1 MLEQPGLGE
10 SFGKGGLPR
19 PFEKRRKDEGSASP
33 TKPNKNLDRIL
44 QNNIIRN
51 AVSHCGTVELNM
63 TEAKPNN
70 LVQTIERASSIL
82 DILAQSPHGISIREL
97 SDKIRLPKGTTHR
110 LLSSLSYFGYV
121 RQDPKTR
128 NYLLGL
134 KLVELGQLILS
145 QLDLRKEAEP
155 FLRDLAERTKET
167 VHLVFLDRNEIVY
180 IDKVETDQNPSGLKM
195 ASRVGLRNPAHSSA
209 VGKVL
214 LAHFSEEEL
223 KNFIKEKGLLKRT
236 ENTIVDPTQLREHL
250 KSVRAQGYAID
261 DEENEKGIRCVA
273 APIYNE
279 VGKTVAAMSISGP
292 AFRITKKL
300 IQESLKKEVMGT
312 ALKISQRLGFRA
324 GR

>member
-1 MLEQPGLGE
+1 MSTYQT
-10 SFGKGGLPR
+10 S
-19 PFEKRRKDEGSASP
+19 
-33 TKPNKNLDRIL
+33 
-44 QNNIIRN
+44 
-51 AVSHCGTVELNM
+51 
-63 TEAKPNN
+63 KPNN

-82 DILAQSPHGISIREL
+82 DILGQNPQGISIREL
-97 SDKIRLPKGTTHR
+97 STKIRLPKGTTHR

-134 KLVELGQLILS
+134 KLVELGQLLLS

-167 VHLVFLDRNEIVY
+167 VHMVILDRHEIVY

-214 LAHFSEEEL
+214 LAHFPEEEL
-223 KNFIKEKGLLKRT
+223 KNFIKEKGLAKRT
-236 ENTIVDPTQLREHL
+236 ENTIVDPAQLKEHL

-279 VGKTVAAMSISGP
+279 VGKTVAAISISGP
-292 AFRITKKL
+292 AFRITKKV
-300 IQESLKKEVMGT
+300 IQESLKKEVMET
-312 ALKISQRLGFRA
+312 ALKVSQRLGFRDQK
-324 GR
+324 

>member
-1 MLEQPGLGE
+1 MSTYQT
-10 SFGKGGLPR
+10 S
-19 PFEKRRKDEGSASP
+19 
-33 TKPNKNLDRIL
+33 
-44 QNNIIRN
+44 
-51 AVSHCGTVELNM
+51 
-63 TEAKPNN
+63 KPNN

-82 DILAQSPHGISIREL
+82 DILGQSPQGISIREL
-97 SDKIRLPKGTTHR
+97 STKIKLPKGTTHR

-134 KLVELGQLILS
+134 KLVELGQLLLG

-180 IDKVETDQNPSGLKM
+180 IDKVETEQNSSGLKM

-214 LAHFSEEEL
+214 LAHFPGEEL
-223 KNFIKEKGLLKRT
+223 KNFIKEKGLAKRT
-236 ENTIVDPTQLREHL
+236 ENTIIDPTQLKEHL
-250 KSVRAQGYAID
+250 KLVRAQGYAID

-279 VGKTVAAMSISGP
+279 VGKTVAAISISGP
-292 AFRITKKL
+292 AFRITKKV
-300 IQESLKKEVMGT
+300 IQESLKKEVMET
-312 ALKISQRLGFRA
+312 ALKVSQRLGFRDK
-324 GR
+324 R

>member
-1 MLEQPGLGE
+1 M
-10 SFGKGGLPR
+10 
-19 PFEKRRKDEGSASP
+19 A
-33 TKPNKNLDRIL
+33 TN
-44 QNNIIRN
+44 RN
-51 AVSHCGTVELNM
+51 S
-63 TEAKPNN
+63 KPNN

-82 DILAQSPHGISIREL
+82 DILGQSPQGISIREL
-97 SDKIRLPKGTTHR
+97 STKIKLPKGTTHR
-110 LLSSLSYFGYV
+110 LLSSLAYFGYV
-121 RQDPKTR
+121 HQDPKTR

-134 KLVELGQLILS
+134 KLVELGQLLLS

-180 IDKVETDQNPSGLKM
+180 IDKVETDQHTSGLRM

-214 LAHFSEEEL
+214 LAHFTEEEL
-223 KNFIKEKGLLKRT
+223 KNFIKEKGLTKRT
-236 ENTIVDPTQLREHL
+236 ENTIADPTQLKEHL

-279 VGKTVAAMSISGP
+279 VGKPVAAISISGP
-292 AFRITKKL
+292 AFRITKKV
-300 IQESLKKEVMGT
+300 IQESLKKEVMET
-312 ALKISQRLGFRA
+312 ALKVSQRLGFR
-324 GR
+324 GGK

>member
-1 MLEQPGLGE
+1 MP
-10 SFGKGGLPR
+10 
-19 PFEKRRKDEGSASP
+19 AN
-33 TKPNKNLDRIL
+33 PN
-44 QNNIIRN
+44 
-51 AVSHCGTVELNM
+51 S
-63 TEAKPNN
+63 KPNN

-82 DILAQSPHGISIREL
+82 DILGQNPQGISIREL
-97 SDKIRLPKGTTHR
+97 STKIKLPKGTTHR

-134 KLVELGQLILS
+134 KLVELGQLLLS

-155 FLRDLAERTKET
+155 FLKDLAERTKET

-214 LAHFSEEEL
+214 LAHFPEEEL
-223 KNFIKEKGLLKRT
+223 KNFIKEKGLAKRT
-236 ENTIVDPTQLREHL
+236 ENSIVDPAQLKEHL

-279 VGKTVAAMSISGP
+279 VGKTVAAISISGP
-292 AFRITKKL
+292 AFRITKKV
-300 IQESLKKEVMGT
+300 IQESLKKEVMET
-312 ALKISQRLGFRA
+312 ALKISQRLGFRQSK
-324 GR
+324 

>member
-1 MLEQPGLGE
+1 MPAN
-10 SFGKGGLPR
+10 R
-19 PFEKRRKDEGSASP
+19 
-33 TKPNKNLDRIL
+33 NL
-44 QNNIIRN
+44 
-51 AVSHCGTVELNM
+51 
-63 TEAKPNN
+63 KPNN

-82 DILAQSPHGISIREL
+82 DILGQSPQGISIREL
-97 SDKIRLPKGTTHR
+97 STKIKLPKGTTHR

-121 RQDPKTR
+121 RQDSKTR

-134 KLVELGQLILS
+134 KLVELGQLLLS

-223 KNFIKEKGLLKRT
+223 KNFINEKGIAKRT
-236 ENTIVDPTQLREHL
+236 ENTIVDPTQLKEHL

-279 VGKTVAAMSISGP
+279 VGKTVAAISISGP
-292 AFRITKKL
+292 AFRITKKV
-300 IQESLKKEVMGT
+300 IQESLRKEVMET
-312 ALKISQRLGFRA
+312 AHKISQRLGFRQSK
-324 GR
+324 